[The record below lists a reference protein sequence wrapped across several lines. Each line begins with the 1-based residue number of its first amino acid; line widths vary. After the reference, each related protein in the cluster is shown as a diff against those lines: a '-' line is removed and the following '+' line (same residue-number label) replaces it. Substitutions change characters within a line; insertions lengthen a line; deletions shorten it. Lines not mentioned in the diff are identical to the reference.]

1 MKIKLFI
8 GTLVGVILLCA
19 YLLRLADESLFLNP
33 KFHGLQTA
41 LLPWGIFL
49 AFIFMAINLVKW
61 AKKRRSSAY
70 VFGAVVQML
79 LPDPYVE
86 RTIKLV
92 QEDKKVVKKQKESEG
107 EPKKC

>member
-1 MKIKLFI
+1 MNIKLFI
-8 GTLVGVILLCA
+8 GTLVGVMLLCV
-19 YLLRLADESLFLNP
+19 YLLGVSDGSLLFNSKLN
-33 KFHGLQTA
+33 GLQVI

-49 AFIFMAINLVKW
+49 AFIFIAINLVKW
-61 AKKRRSSAY
+61 AKKPRSSAY
-70 VFGAVVQML
+70 VFGAMVQML

-107 EPKKC
+107 EPK

>member
-1 MKIKLFI
+1 MNTKFFI
-8 GTLVGVILLCA
+8 GTLIGAMLSCI
-19 YLLRLADESLFLNP
+19 YLFGLADESQLLNA

-49 AFIFMAINLVKW
+49 AFIFMAISMVKW

-70 VFGAVVQML
+70 VFGAMVQML

-107 EPKKC
+107 EPK

>member
-1 MKIKLFI
+1 MNIKLFI
-8 GTLVGVILLCA
+8 GTLVGVMLLCV
-19 YLLRLADESLFLNP
+19 YLLGVSDGSLLFNSKLN
-33 KFHGLQTA
+33 GLQVI

-49 AFIFMAINLVKW
+49 AFIFIAINLVKW

-70 VFGAVVQML
+70 VFGAMVQML

-107 EPKKC
+107 EPK

>member
-1 MKIKLFI
+1 MNTKLFI
-8 GTLVGVILLCA
+8 GTFVGAMLLCA
-19 YLLRLADESLFLNP
+19 YIFGFAGGSPLLNAKL
-33 KFHGLQTA
+33 HGLQGV

-49 AFIFMAINLVKW
+49 AFIFIAINMVKW

-70 VFGAVVQML
+70 VFGAIVQML

-92 QEDKKVVKKQKESEG
+92 QEDKQVVKKQKESEG
-107 EPKKC
+107 ALK

>member
-1 MKIKLFI
+1 MKTKFFI
-8 GTLVGVILLCA
+8 GTLIGAMLSCA
-19 YLLRLADESLFLNP
+19 YFCGLADENQLLNS

-49 AFIFMAINLVKW
+49 TFIFMAINLVKW

-107 EPKKC
+107 EPK

>member
-1 MKIKLFI
+1 MIC
-8 GTLVGVILLCA
+8 TLVGALLLFA
-19 YLLRLADESLFLNP
+19 YLLGVVNEDLLINSKVN
-33 KFHGLQTA
+33 GLRTL

-61 AKKRRSSAY
+61 AKRRCSSAY

-107 EPKKC
+107 EPK

>member
-1 MKIKLFI
+1 MNIKLFI
-8 GTLVGVILLCA
+8 GTLVGVMLLCV
-19 YLLRLADESLFLNP
+19 YLFGFSDESLLFNSKLN
-33 KFHGLQTA
+33 GLQVI

-49 AFIFMAINLVKW
+49 AFIFIAINLVKW

-70 VFGAVVQML
+70 VFGAMVQML

-107 EPKKC
+107 EPK